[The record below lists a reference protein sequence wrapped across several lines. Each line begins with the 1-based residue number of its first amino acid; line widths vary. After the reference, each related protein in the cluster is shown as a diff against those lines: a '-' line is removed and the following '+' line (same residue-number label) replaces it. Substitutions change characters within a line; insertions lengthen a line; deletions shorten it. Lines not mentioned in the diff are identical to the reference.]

1 MVMSVIPERPY
12 SADSATRALHAYQK
26 EIDYSGTEMH
36 VEAQKRRAKFEAKR
50 KNMESKEG
58 RRTVSIDG
66 IEERSEIHE

>member
-36 VEAQKRRAKFEAKR
+36 VEAKKRRAKMLAK
-50 KNMESKEG
+50 
-58 RRTVSIDG
+58 
-66 IEERSEIHE
+66 